1 MPTATISGNLMQT
14 SWESEL
20 AKFLTDLS
28 SVQEESLEILTRK
41 TRLLAGRDRQG
52 LAALGQE
59 EEQLIAKL
67 QACLQQRQSLLDQAA
82 AEGLPAKNIRSLAES
97 LPKGSREKMRTQVK
111 QAASRT
117 RLLQHHS
124 LTNWVLAQR
133 TLIHLS
139 QLLEI
144 IATGG
149 RMKPTYGKAES
160 DHTTGGL
167 VNQVV

>member
-1 MPTATISGNLMQT
+1 MQT

-20 AKFLTDLS
+20 AQFLTDLS
-28 SVQEESLEILTRK
+28 AVQDESLEILTRK
-41 TRLLAGRDRQG
+41 TKLLAASDREG
-52 LAALGQE
+52 LAELGRE
-59 EEQLIAKL
+59 EELLIAKL
-67 QACLQQRQSLLDQAA
+67 QGCLQQRQTLLDRAE
-82 AEGLPAKNIRSLAES
+82 AEGLPAKNIQTLAQS
-97 LPKGSREKMRTQVK
+97 LPKPSREKLGGQVSHV
-111 QAASRT
+111 AARM

-124 LTNWVLAQR
+124 LTNWVIVQR

-149 RMKPTYGKAES
+149 RMKPTYGNDGAGQTS
-160 DHTTGGL
+160 GGL

>member
-1 MPTATISGNLMQT
+1 MQT

-20 AKFLTDLS
+20 AKFLTGLS
-28 SVQEESLEILTRK
+28 AVQDESLEILTRK
-41 TRLLAGRDRQG
+41 TKLLAACDRQG
-52 LAALGQE
+52 LADLGQE
-59 EEQLIAKL
+59 EEHLIAKL
-67 QACLQQRQSLLDQAA
+67 QDCMRQRQALLEQAES
-82 AEGLPAKNIRSLAES
+82 EGLPSDNIRSLAKA
-97 LPKGSREKMRTQVK
+97 LPGATRGKLVAQMAQVSSR
-111 QAASRT
+111 A

-124 LTNWVLAQR
+124 LTNWVVVQR

-149 RMKPTYGKAES
+149 KQKPTYGNEES
-160 DHTTGGL
+160 AQSTGAL